1 MVDVV
6 EEFCMKKTRRMDGII
21 HAGAVLF
28 IATIIGILMI
38 SSVGGTSITVDAP
51 TTKVYGNQGFT
62 VTIDCNPTQAI
73 KAFEFR
79 LSFNPSLVKVNSVS
93 EGTIFDTY
101 TTFFNGGTIKNSE
114 GSITDIYGLIIGP
127 GNVSGNGT
135 LITISCTA
143 KDATGTSL
151 LELKDVGIT
160 DELGYIPITV
170 TDGSVQIQSSGG
182 GGGSPPPPP
191 SGGGPTPEPS
201 GNQPPDTPEKPVGPT
216 FIEQGIN
223 YKYVAIADDPDGDGI
238 RYRFDWGD
246 GNMSNWSAFVE
257 ANSSISMNHS
267 WNKITTYAIR
277 VIAQDEEES
286 NSSWS
291 SPLNVTVSSFE
302 TEEKDPVPDFILA
315 GILSTNTTIVFDG
328 SLSFDEDG
336 AIVSYVW
343 EFGDGST
350 GTGMNPSHI
359 YKIPG
364 EYMVVLTVTDNTG
377 KSCNKSMVVSIEA
390 GIQEM
395 QSEGGLEIPPVAIG
409 LLFIGAGGTIL
420 SIILIHFRDHI
431 SVFFTYHKSHPLLHH
446 SPSHSRKKIQKIDA
460 KIEKMRRKIE

>member
-1 MVDVV
+1 
-6 EEFCMKKTRRMDGII
+6 MKKARRMDGIVK
-21 HAGAVLF
+21 AGIMLF
-28 IATIIGILMI
+28 VTTIIGMFMI

-79 LSFNPSLVKVNSVS
+79 LSFNPLLVKVNSVS
-93 EGTIFDTY
+93 EGAIFGNY
-101 TTFFNGGTIKNSE
+101 TTFFNSGTIKNSE

-160 DELGYIPITV
+160 DELGYIPFTV
-170 TDGSVQIQSSGG
+170 TDGSVQIQSTGG
-182 GGGSPPPPP
+182 GGGSPPPP
-191 SGGGPTPEPS
+191 SGGGYTPEPN
-201 GNQPPDTPEKPVGPT
+201 GNQPPETPEKPVGPT
-216 FIEQGIN
+216 FIEQGVN

-246 GNMSNWSAFVE
+246 GNMSNWSAIIE

-267 WNKITTYAIR
+267 WDAITTYSVR
-277 VIAQDEEES
+277 VIAQDDDGL

-291 SPLNVTVSSFE
+291 LPLNVTVSSFE
-302 TEEKDPVPDFILA
+302 PEEKEPVADFTLPSN
-315 GILSTNTTIVFDG
+315 LSANTTIVFDG

-336 AIVSYVW
+336 VIVSYFW
-343 EFGDGST
+343 MFGDGTT
-350 GTGMNPSHI
+350 GVGRNPSHI
-359 YKIPG
+359 YVNPG
-364 EYMVVLTVTDNTG
+364 EYIVTLTITDNTG
-377 KSCNKSMVVSIEA
+377 NTCNKSMIVSIGAELQEA
-390 GIQEM
+390 
-395 QSEGGLEIPPVAIG
+395 QSEGSLEIPPIAIG
-409 LLFIGAGGTIL
+409 LLFVGAGGTIL
-420 SIILIHFRDHI
+420 TIILIHFRDHI
-431 SVFFTYHKSHPLLHH
+431 SVFFAYRKSHPLLHH
-446 SPSHSRKKIQKIDA
+446 SPSHSRRKIQKIDD
-460 KIEKMRRKIE
+460 KIEKMRRKIEQY